1 MGVGDDAV
9 RTEAD
14 YPFANAQLNSKDIM
28 LFRYTVEEGDSDP
41 DGIYIPRGDS
51 ALKGQQY
58 YKTHGTVTCTGK
70 YTRQRA
76 DASSLPNHKI
86 DGVRPVLESAEGLHD
101 KVTLTFS
108 EDLDEDDVPGTG
120 AFLVG
125 LLGFSIPVTDVEMS
139 GSTVTLSLGAPLT
152 PDHTG
157 LLVIYTKPASNKLQ
171 DVAGNDANSWNT
183 YLDNKTQ
190 AATIES
196 MALLTSPGSDD
207 TFAIGDELLIR
218 ATFSEPVTFDGSGG
232 ATEGVTQ
239 VDADWSLV
247 PDGLGAGD
255 RFRLLFI
262 TSGSRRPA
270 NSSDIG
276 HYNGMVQDK
285 ASNGHADVQAH
296 ASTFRVLASTESVDA
311 RDNTGTTHT
320 NDDMGVPIYWLNGAQ
335 VADDYADLYDG
346 EWDQES
352 PARYEDGSSVALDG
366 DSGNQAEI
374 YTGSNQDGTVAIGND
389 GDTRALGNS
398 TNDWVMVGTLNSS
411 SGGPLSSKTI
421 ARGEWRRFYGLS
433 GVFEVDPE
441 PVNIPCLKLRVN
453 SPDSGATRNNPCA
466 AYDWKRSETH
476 TQYHLFTWT
485 VEEGYADA
493 NGFWISNGELEK
505 NGATFKVQATDAN
518 LRNTSF
524 YPSDIYVDGIRP
536 TLVSAETSPRGTQ
549 VELTFSEDIRS
560 ATATVSVDG
569 RDETLASDSISGKVV
584 RLSVT
589 NVIEPGE
596 TVTVRAAAD
605 DVKDRAGNGNA
616 AIEDHGVENNTVPPA
631 VSSVEI
637 TSDPGEDDTYA
648 IGDKVRAKV
657 EFAYYVVVSG
667 SGTPELALDIGGE
680 TRQAA
685 YARGSGTAELVFE
698 YTVADGDEDGD
709 GIAIGAN
716 ALSLAGG
723 TIAAEVSATRNAALA
738 HDAVDADDQHLVDGV
753 RPKPT
758 GAETS
763 DDGSEIE
770 IAFSENVSKSSGGFT
785 VAYDGGQFFFNVTF
799 SVAENVATL
808 SLSPSVQEG
817 QTVEVYG
824 DAAAVEDDLGNDN
837 AQFGDYAV
845 TNTVVRPT
853 VSSIALTSDP
863 GEDDTYAIGDAVKA
877 TVTFSKDVTVG
888 DAGGEPALELDIGG
902 AARQAAYASGSDSDS
917 LVFSYTIVED
927 DLDSDGIAIGV
938 DKLALNGGTIR
949 DSLGLD
955 AKLGHDAESSQSGHK
970 VDGVPPEPLSAVVDT
985 EDDAGALVLTFY
997 EAMDGD
1003 STPAVGAFAVTVGTT
1018 DTANTVTAVAIDGA
1032 NVTLTLTTDV
1042 ASDAANVKV
1051 GYTKP
1056 ASNPLRDAAGNDAAT
1071 FSPRAVQVTSIARV
1085 SSISFSTDPGT
1096 EAPLTIGD
1104 YLYAVVTFSK
1114 AVTVSG
1120 TPQIELDIGGNAKV
1134 VDYVQSSQ
1142 DGTMQGF
1149 RYTIVEGDEDTDGVS
1164 IGASKLTLPSGA
1176 SIQDGSDAAFLTH
1189 AEVAAD
1195 SGHKVDGVRPTL
1207 TGAETTIDGKKIVLT
1222 FSEDIGAASDL
1233 VGFQLDGV
1241 FQTPTVQVDITD
1253 NVVTWSS
1260 LGVTIGEGQTVTLAL
1275 PFGDVKDAVGNENA
1289 KIESGPVTNTVVRP
1303 RVTLTSDPGA
1313 DDTYAIGETVQATA
1327 TFIRDVTVTG
1337 SPTLKLQVGVNERT
1351 ATYDAD
1357 ESSGAAVVFAY
1368 TVAEG
1373 DVDADGIAI
1382 GANAIALNGGSIQV
1396 DGANAL
1402 LTHKAVAADS
1412 GHRVDGV
1419 VPQPVSAVVNTSDD
1433 DRALVLTFSEALD
1446 TGSTPAA
1453 GTFTVSGNTV
1463 SSVVIVGSKVTLTLG
1478 TAVSTGDTVTV
1489 GYTKPSSNP
1498 LKDGAGNGVA
1508 TFSGEP
1514 VTVTSVASVSSIALT
1529 SDPGMDDTYAIGG
1542 TVEATVTF
1550 TGDVT
1555 VTGGPRLA
1563 LDFGGGTTGT
1573 AAYASGSGSAALV
1586 FTYTVAAG
1594 DEAAAGIA
1602 FAANALSLNGG
1613 SIKDGGDAAGLTHG
1627 AVAADS
1633 GQKVDGVRPVRT
1645 EANTS
1650 PDGTEIMVSFNEN
1663 VGVTGDS
1670 FTVFYGG
1677 GSVTVSSDSV
1687 KDDVVK
1693 LALGVPVKDGESV
1706 DIAFAA
1712 DVVADGA
1719 GNGNGH
1725 QARVSVTNNVD
1736 NPTLAITSPAGIH
1749 GIGEEIQVT
1758 ATFGAAATVATTGG
1772 TPTLELDIGGTAKTA
1787 TYDAD
1792 ESSGAAVV
1800 FTYAVVEGDVD
1811 ADGIAIGANA
1821 IALNGGTIRNDQAE
1835 DLSLVHAAV
1844 AADSGHKVDGV
1855 VPTLRRASVDTT
1867 ADDKALV
1874 LTYSEALDDGSTPAV
1889 GDFTVEA
1896 GGTANTVT
1904 GVDVDGAAVTLTL
1917 MTAVAENATVT
1928 VDYTAGTNPIQD
1940 QAGNDA
1946 EDLDDWSVTV
1956 VSGPP
1961 TVSISADAEEV
1972 PEGTAASFTLNRTGA
1987 TTAALAVTV
1996 DVTQDGDFTA
2006 SGIDGERTV
2015 TFAADS
2021 ATAALSFA
2029 TVDDTAG
2036 EDDGYIT
2043 VEVTEVPNG
2052 NLISET
2058 ANEATVKVTDA
2069 DTKVKITLAASA
2081 ATVSE
2086 GAGTLRVEVVARA
2099 EPGVTPGFLSPAP
2112 QVSVV
2117 TKENRDGANPES
2129 GTAKG
2134 SGEDFGNKTVMPT
2147 FAAGDFAE
2155 ENGRQVARLTVE
2167 VPIVDDALHEGD
2179 EFFFVKLER
2188 SPNLDTWAA
2197 FVEPVWMKVTIREND
2212 PRPVLGLVFDPRTV
2226 DEGETATLKV
2236 VSTNGAAV
2244 RRRPDRHADLRGH
2257 GDDGHRLHGRR
2268 GEPDPRCGQDLG
2280 HDDGRGAER
2289 HGGRRLR
2296 DHRGDGVPRQP
2307 DVHGHPRDRRGG
2319 AGGAGTRGAEG
2330 LQRLCGPVVDEA
2342 GLGRRHPD
2350 HPLPVPGGPG
2360 RGVDVSW
2367 LAGAVDDGLC
2377 LSRPWGVRL
2386 RGSGGERG
2394 RPWPGEGVGD
2404 GAGVA
2409 GAGAPGRGADGA
2421 AEPAGDVGQE
2431 HAGGPRVEPPGFL
2444 RGPADPGLPGRD
2456 LRRGL
2461 R

>member
-1 MGVGDDAV
+1 MAPIAGNRFTILLAALAALLVLATLVLAPMSAQAQIEPYAPGVESITVTSAEQAYGIGDYIRFKVQFSKEVGCWTPGESGDHELKFEMGVGDDAV
-9 RTEAD
+9 RTEA
-14 YPFANAQLNSKDIM
+14 PHTHIEENGKEAWF
-28 LFRYTVEEGDSDP
+28 FRYTVKEGDSDP
-41 DGIYIPRGDS
+41 DGISIPRGDS
-51 ALKGQQY
+51 ALRGQEY
-58 YKTHGTVTCTGK
+58 WAKTSCEDQ

-76 DASSLPNHKI
+76 AASQLPNHKI

-120 AFLVG
+120 AFVVG

-157 LLVIYTKPASNKLQ
+157 LLVIYTKPASNKLK
-171 DVAGNDANSWNT
+171 DVAGNSANSWNT

-239 VDADWSLV
+239 VPADWSLV

-320 NDDMGVPIYWLNGAQ
+320 NDDMGVPIYWFNGAQ

-366 DSGNQAEI
+366 DSGNGAEI

-398 TNDWVMVGTLNSS
+398 TNDWVKVGTLNSS
-411 SGGPLSSKTI
+411 SGGPLSSKTVV
-421 ARGEWRRFYGLS
+421 RGEWRRFYGLS

-453 SPDSGATRNNPCA
+453 SPDSGATRNNTCA

-584 RLSVT
+584 RLFVT
-589 NVIEPGE
+589 KVIEPGE
-596 TVTVRAAAD
+596 TVTVRAAAN

-657 EFAYYVVVSG
+657 EFAYSVVVSG

-698 YTVADGDEDGD
+698 YEVADGDEDGD

-716 ALSLAGG
+716 ALTLAGG

-738 HDAVDADDQHLVDGV
+738 HDAVDSDAEHLVDGV

-758 GAETS
+758 KAETS

-770 IAFSENVSKSSGGFT
+770 IAFNENVSKSNWGLVVT
-785 VAYDGGQFFFNVTF
+785 YGGQDYSGVTF

-817 QTVEVYG
+817 QTVEVSG
-824 DAAAVEDDLGNDN
+824 DAAVVEDDLGNDN
-837 AQFGDYAV
+837 AQFSGYAV

-863 GEDDTYAIGDAVKA
+863 GEDDTYAIGDA
-877 TVTFSKDVTVG
+877 
-888 DAGGEPALELDIGG
+888 GGEPALELDIGG
-902 AARQAAYASGSDSDS
+902 AARQAGFDSGSDSDS

-970 VDGVPPEPLSAVVDT
+970 VDGVLPEPLSAVVDT

-997 EAMDGD
+997 EALDGD
-1003 STPAVGAFAVTVGTT
+1003 STPAAGAFAVTVGTT
-1018 DTANTVTAVAIDGA
+1018 DAANTVTAVAIDGA

-1120 TPQIELDIGGNAKV
+1120 TPQIELDIGGNARV

-1207 TGAETTIDGKKIVLT
+1207 TGAETTVDGKKIVLT

-1241 FQTPTVQVDITD
+1241 FQAPTVQVDITD

-1260 LGVTIGEGQTVTLAL
+1260 LGVTIGEEQTVTLAL
-1275 PFGDVKDAVGNENA
+1275 PFGYVKDAVGNENA
-1289 KIESGPVTNTVVRP
+1289 KSESGPVTNTVVRP

-1327 TFIRDVTVTG
+1327 TFSRDVTVTG
-1337 SPTLKLQVGVNERT
+1337 SPTLELQVGVNERT

-1357 ESSGAAVVFAY
+1357 ASSGAAVVFAY

-1382 GANAIALNGGSIQV
+1382 GSDQLALNGGSIQV

-1419 VPQPVSAVVNTSDD
+1419 VPGPVSAVVNTSDD

-1463 SSVVIVGSKVTLTLG
+1463 SSVAIAGSKVTLTLG

-1529 SDPGMDDTYAIGG
+1529 SDPGMDDTYAIGE
-1542 TVEATVTF
+1542 TVQATVTF
-1550 TGDVT
+1550 TGDVA

-1594 DEAAAGIA
+1594 DEAADGIA

-1633 GQKVDGVRPVRT
+1633 GHKVDGVQPVRT
-1645 EANTS
+1645 GANTS
-1650 PDGTEIMVSFNEN
+1650 PDGTEIMISFSEN

-1736 NPTLAITSPAGIH
+1736 NPTLAITSPAGIY

-1800 FTYAVVEGDVD
+1800 FAYAVVEGDVD

-1855 VPTLRRASVDTT
+1855 VPTLKRASSTRQRTT
-1867 ADDKALV
+1867 
-1874 LTYSEALDDGSTPAV
+1874 
-1889 GDFTVEA
+1889 
-1896 GGTANTVT
+1896 
-1904 GVDVDGAAVTLTL
+1904 
-1917 MTAVAENATVT
+1917 
-1928 VDYTAGTNPIQD
+1928 
-1940 QAGNDA
+1940 
-1946 EDLDDWSVTV
+1946 
-1956 VSGPP
+1956 
-1961 TVSISADAEEV
+1961 
-1972 PEGTAASFTLNRTGA
+1972 
-1987 TTAALAVTV
+1987 
-1996 DVTQDGDFTA
+1996 
-2006 SGIDGERTV
+2006 
-2015 TFAADS
+2015 
-2021 ATAALSFA
+2021 
-2029 TVDDTAG
+2029 
-2036 EDDGYIT
+2036 
-2043 VEVTEVPNG
+2043 
-2052 NLISET
+2052 
-2058 ANEATVKVTDA
+2058 
-2069 DTKVKITLAASA
+2069 
-2081 ATVSE
+2081 
-2086 GAGTLRVEVVARA
+2086 
-2099 EPGVTPGFLSPAP
+2099 
-2112 QVSVV
+2112 
-2117 TKENRDGANPES
+2117 
-2129 GTAKG
+2129 
-2134 SGEDFGNKTVMPT
+2134 
-2147 FAAGDFAE
+2147 
-2155 ENGRQVARLTVE
+2155 
-2167 VPIVDDALHEGD
+2167 
-2179 EFFFVKLER
+2179 
-2188 SPNLDTWAA
+2188 
-2197 FVEPVWMKVTIREND
+2197 
-2212 PRPVLGLVFDPRTV
+2212 
-2226 DEGETATLKV
+2226 
-2236 VSTNGAAV
+2236 
-2244 RRRPDRHADLRGH
+2244 RRW
-2257 GDDGHRLHGRR
+2257 
-2268 GEPDPRCGQDLG
+2268 C
-2280 HDDGRGAER
+2280 
-2289 HGGRRLR
+2289 
-2296 DHRGDGVPRQP
+2296 
-2307 DVHGHPRDRRGG
+2307 
-2319 AGGAGTRGAEG
+2319 
-2330 LQRLCGPVVDEA
+2330 
-2342 GLGRRHPD
+2342 
-2350 HPLPVPGGPG
+2350 
-2360 RGVDVSW
+2360 
-2367 LAGAVDDGLC
+2367 
-2377 LSRPWGVRL
+2377 
-2386 RGSGGERG
+2386 
-2394 RPWPGEGVGD
+2394 
-2404 GAGVA
+2404 
-2409 GAGAPGRGADGA
+2409 
-2421 AEPAGDVGQE
+2421 
-2431 HAGGPRVEPPGFL
+2431 
-2444 RGPADPGLPGRD
+2444 
-2456 LRRGL
+2456 
-2461 R
+2461 

>member
-1 MGVGDDAV
+1 MAPIAGNRFTILLAALAALLVLATLVLAPMSAQAQIEPYAPGVESITVTSAEQAYGIGDYIRFKVQFSKEVGCWTPGESGDHELKFEMGVGDDAV
-9 RTEAD
+9 RTEA
-14 YPFANAQLNSKDIM
+14 PHTHIEENGKEAWF
-28 LFRYTVEEGDSDP
+28 FRYTVKEGDSDP
-41 DGIYIPRGDS
+41 DGISIPRGDS
-51 ALKGQQY
+51 ALRGQEY
-58 YKTHGTVTCTGK
+58 WAKTSCEDQ

-76 DASSLPNHKI
+76 AASQLPNHKI

-120 AFLVG
+120 AFVVG

-157 LLVIYTKPASNKLQ
+157 LLVIYTKPASNKLK
-171 DVAGNDANSWNT
+171 DVAGNSANSWNT

-239 VDADWSLV
+239 VPADWSLV

-366 DSGNQAEI
+366 DSGNGAEI

-398 TNDWVMVGTLNSS
+398 TNDWVKVGTLNSS
-411 SGGPLSSKTI
+411 SGGPLSSKTVV
-421 ARGEWRRFYGLS
+421 RGEWRRFYGLS

-584 RLSVT
+584 RLFVT
-589 NVIEPGE
+589 KVIEPGE
-596 TVTVRAAAD
+596 TVTVRAAAN

-657 EFAYYVVVSG
+657 EFAYSVVVSG

-698 YTVADGDEDGD
+698 YEVADGDEDGD

-716 ALSLAGG
+716 ALTLAGG

-738 HDAVDADDQHLVDGV
+738 HDAVDSDAEHLVDGV

-758 GAETS
+758 KAETS

-770 IAFSENVSKSSGGFT
+770 IAFSENVSKSNGGLVVT
-785 VAYDGGQFFFNVTF
+785 YGGQDYSGVTF

-817 QTVEVYG
+817 QTVEVSG
-824 DAAAVEDDLGNDN
+824 DAAVVEDDLGNDN
-837 AQFGDYAV
+837 AQFSGYAV

-863 GEDDTYAIGDAVKA
+863 GEDDTYAIGDA
-877 TVTFSKDVTVG
+877 
-888 DAGGEPALELDIGG
+888 GGEPALELDIGG
-902 AARQAAYASGSDSDS
+902 AARQAGFDSGSDSDS

-970 VDGVPPEPLSAVVDT
+970 VDGVLPEPLSAVVDT

-997 EAMDGD
+997 EALDGD
-1003 STPAVGAFAVTVGTT
+1003 STPAAGAFAVTVGTT
-1018 DTANTVTAVAIDGA
+1018 DAANTVTAVAIDGA

-1120 TPQIELDIGGNAKV
+1120 TPQIELDIGGNARV

-1207 TGAETTIDGKKIVLT
+1207 TGAETTVDGKKIVLT

-1241 FQTPTVQVDITD
+1241 FQAPTVQVDITD

-1260 LGVTIGEGQTVTLAL
+1260 LGVTIGEEQTVTLAL
-1275 PFGDVKDAVGNENA
+1275 PFGYVKDAVGNENA
-1289 KIESGPVTNTVVRP
+1289 KSESGPVTNTVVRP

-1327 TFIRDVTVTG
+1327 TFSRDVTVTG
-1337 SPTLKLQVGVNERT
+1337 SPTLELQVGVNERT

-1357 ESSGAAVVFAY
+1357 ASSGAAVVFAY

-1382 GANAIALNGGSIQV
+1382 GSDQLALNGGSIQV

-1419 VPQPVSAVVNTSDD
+1419 VPGPVSAVVNTSDD

-1463 SSVVIVGSKVTLTLG
+1463 SSVAIAGSKVTLTLG

-1529 SDPGMDDTYAIGG
+1529 SDPGMDDTYAIGE
-1542 TVEATVTF
+1542 TVQATVTF
-1550 TGDVT
+1550 TGDVA

-1594 DEAAAGIA
+1594 DEAADGIA

-1633 GQKVDGVRPVRT
+1633 GHKVDGVQPVRT
-1645 EANTS
+1645 GANTS
-1650 PDGTEIMVSFNEN
+1650 PDGTEIMISFSEN

-1736 NPTLAITSPAGIH
+1736 NPTLAITSPAGIY

-1800 FTYAVVEGDVD
+1800 FAYAVVEGDVD

-1855 VPTLRRASVDTT
+1855 VPTLKRASSTRQRTT
-1867 ADDKALV
+1867 
-1874 LTYSEALDDGSTPAV
+1874 
-1889 GDFTVEA
+1889 
-1896 GGTANTVT
+1896 
-1904 GVDVDGAAVTLTL
+1904 
-1917 MTAVAENATVT
+1917 
-1928 VDYTAGTNPIQD
+1928 
-1940 QAGNDA
+1940 
-1946 EDLDDWSVTV
+1946 
-1956 VSGPP
+1956 
-1961 TVSISADAEEV
+1961 
-1972 PEGTAASFTLNRTGA
+1972 
-1987 TTAALAVTV
+1987 
-1996 DVTQDGDFTA
+1996 
-2006 SGIDGERTV
+2006 
-2015 TFAADS
+2015 
-2021 ATAALSFA
+2021 
-2029 TVDDTAG
+2029 
-2036 EDDGYIT
+2036 
-2043 VEVTEVPNG
+2043 
-2052 NLISET
+2052 
-2058 ANEATVKVTDA
+2058 
-2069 DTKVKITLAASA
+2069 
-2081 ATVSE
+2081 
-2086 GAGTLRVEVVARA
+2086 
-2099 EPGVTPGFLSPAP
+2099 
-2112 QVSVV
+2112 
-2117 TKENRDGANPES
+2117 
-2129 GTAKG
+2129 
-2134 SGEDFGNKTVMPT
+2134 
-2147 FAAGDFAE
+2147 
-2155 ENGRQVARLTVE
+2155 
-2167 VPIVDDALHEGD
+2167 
-2179 EFFFVKLER
+2179 
-2188 SPNLDTWAA
+2188 
-2197 FVEPVWMKVTIREND
+2197 
-2212 PRPVLGLVFDPRTV
+2212 
-2226 DEGETATLKV
+2226 
-2236 VSTNGAAV
+2236 
-2244 RRRPDRHADLRGH
+2244 RRW
-2257 GDDGHRLHGRR
+2257 
-2268 GEPDPRCGQDLG
+2268 C
-2280 HDDGRGAER
+2280 
-2289 HGGRRLR
+2289 
-2296 DHRGDGVPRQP
+2296 
-2307 DVHGHPRDRRGG
+2307 
-2319 AGGAGTRGAEG
+2319 
-2330 LQRLCGPVVDEA
+2330 
-2342 GLGRRHPD
+2342 
-2350 HPLPVPGGPG
+2350 
-2360 RGVDVSW
+2360 
-2367 LAGAVDDGLC
+2367 
-2377 LSRPWGVRL
+2377 
-2386 RGSGGERG
+2386 
-2394 RPWPGEGVGD
+2394 
-2404 GAGVA
+2404 
-2409 GAGAPGRGADGA
+2409 
-2421 AEPAGDVGQE
+2421 
-2431 HAGGPRVEPPGFL
+2431 
-2444 RGPADPGLPGRD
+2444 
-2456 LRRGL
+2456 
-2461 R
+2461 